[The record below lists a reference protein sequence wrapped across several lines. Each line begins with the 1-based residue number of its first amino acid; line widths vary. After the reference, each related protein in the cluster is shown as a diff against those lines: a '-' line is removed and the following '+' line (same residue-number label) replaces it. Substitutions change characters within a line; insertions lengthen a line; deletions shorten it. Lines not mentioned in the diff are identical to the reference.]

1 MKRLLQWTAAL
12 VFLTGCAASQAQ
24 QNFPRDITISWTN
37 ASEYEDVIING
48 VPESGGPIEAG
59 DLEFVR
65 IEIYRQSDT
74 VPVLTATIPDTG
86 EGAAQTEL
94 FAGAIPKPGTY
105 RIEGYSIVIGGAESD
120 ASESLF
126 KKYTGKPRTITS
138 VTIQ

>member
-1 MKRLLQWTAAL
+1 MKHILFAVVLL
-12 VFLTGCAASQAQ
+12 VFCGIVQAQ
-24 QNFPRDITISWTN
+24 QNFPRDIAISWTN

-65 IEIYRQSDT
+65 IEIYRQSDV

-86 EGAAQTEL
+86 EGAAQTEI
-94 FAGAIPKPGTY
+94 FVGAIPRPGTY
-105 RIEGYSIVIGGAESD
+105 RIEGYSIVIDGVESD
-120 ASESLF
+120 ASVPMF

-138 VTIQ
+138 VIIQ